1 MKLYIKVLK
10 SPYKYRNITRN
21 SVKIIING
29 NNRQL
34 TENDSNEDD
43 SNDPHN
49 NHHLRERKKFVK
61 ISLD

>member
-1 MKLYIKVLK
+1 MKLYIKALK

-21 SVKIIING
+21 SVKIIINY

-49 NHHLRERKKFVK
+49 NHHLRERKKIVT